1 MRIKNLRKEEK
12 RDRSRVVA
20 EIRWE
25 DCKRPD
31 HELYF
36 ETDRG
41 FEKDLCCNPHAFLIA
56 AVMPALC
63 GGEKRIAIDAKV
75 DPEIRG
81 GLSAAMG
88 WIRHWWYGPDTP
100 LVRIEDKGDALPATR
115 EALGRTAMFF
125 SGGVDSLA
133 ALRAN
138 RLNYSADHPLSVKDG
153 LLIYGLEIEKPQVF
167 DLVLRSINTLAEAAD
182 LSLIPV
188 YTNVRELN
196 PDWRFWE
203 RVYQDAVLS
212 SVAHAF
218 STRFSTVSIAATYD
232 IPNMQRAGTHPLL
245 DLGYSSR
252 DLRIHHDGITLSR
265 LDKMRLISDW
275 DVALQN
281 IRTCNQS
288 DLYRPDMLNC
298 GQCRKCI
305 TTMLA
310 LMALGTLGKSHAFP
324 VDGISP
330 AFLRSNFEIYKTTA
344 MWWQEVVQPLRERGH
359 EELARVIEKK
369 LDAYYRVQEKSDLF
383 KAIAA
388 KAKRMDQ
395 KYLNGKVREI
405 RNSTRKRRGRVAA
418 N

>member
-20 EIRWE
+20 EINWE
-25 DCKRPD
+25 DCERPD

-63 GGEKRIAIDAKV
+63 GGEKRIAIDARV

-81 GLSAAMG
+81 GLSVAMG
-88 WIRHWWYGPDTP
+88 WIRHWWYGPDKP

-133 ALRAN
+133 TLRAN
-138 RLNYSADHPLSVKDG
+138 RLNYSAGHPLSIKDG
-153 LLIYGLEIEKPQVF
+153 LLIYGLEVEKPQVF
-167 DLVLRSINTLAEAAD
+167 ELVLRSINTLAEAAG

-188 YTNVRELN
+188 YTNIRELN

-203 RVYQDAVLS
+203 RVFQDAVLS

-218 STRFSTVSIAATYD
+218 STRFGTVSIAATYD

-245 DLGYSSR
+245 DLGYSCR
-252 DLRIHHDGITLSR
+252 DLRIHHDGVTLSR

-288 DLYRPDMLNC
+288 HLYRPDMLNC
-298 GQCRKCI
+298 GRCRKCI

-310 LMALGTLGKSHAFP
+310 LMALGALGKSHAFP

-388 KAKRMDQ
+388 TAKRMDQ